1 MLIQHVIMLTQFIGA
16 CGTAIAIN
24 SKKAKLDIC
33 LNKF

>member
-1 MLIQHVIMLTQFIGA
+1 MSTQFIGA

-24 SKKAKLDIC
+24 SKKEKLDIC